1 MRARCSHPAHYI
13 ITHEENSVKQVRTTQ
28 GRETRRCAH
37 AFLVGR
43 DLPVSMG
50 DLQTHIDHLATR

>member
-1 MRARCSHPAHYI
+1 M
-13 ITHEENSVKQVRTTQ
+13 KQVRTTP
-28 GRETRRCAH
+28 GHETRRRAH

-50 DLQTHIDHLATR
+50 DLQMHIDYLAIR